1 MVDFEAMEKRFDDRT
16 DATLEISLLEY
27 GILRDSKTGYT
38 IFAHPKAWKEDSEDY
53 RDYIYDWT
61 EIDIEQVKEILND
74 ISEGF
79 FSFVGIEKA
88 EYLKMLDNNYLASV
102 IQDIKS
108 YINPWDYL
116 NYDYTL
122 EEVLSQ

>member
-38 IFAHPKAWKEDSEDY
+38 IFVHPKVEDSEDY
-53 RDYIYDWT
+53 NDYMYDWS
-61 EIDIEQVKEILND
+61 EIDVAQVIDIIND